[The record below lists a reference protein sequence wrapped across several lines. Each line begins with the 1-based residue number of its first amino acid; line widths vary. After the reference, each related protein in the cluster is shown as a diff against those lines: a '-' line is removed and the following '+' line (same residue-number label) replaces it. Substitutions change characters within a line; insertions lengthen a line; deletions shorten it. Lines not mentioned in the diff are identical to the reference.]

1 MPDSEL
7 QQGATEAKSSTDSWF
22 GVQDA
27 RTRKTIQNRLAQ
39 RARREC
45 FPQLELRDE
54 IANVKTGQGQR
65 LAKSK
70 PSSEVS
76 RPSRR
81 ERRAVEL
88 APKVAQ
94 SLSSERGGVPS
105 ESVIHA
111 PQEDAPQE

>member
-1 MPDSEL
+1 MLGLVKQFKTDWRNEL
-7 QQGATEAKSSTDSWF
+7 AVSA
-22 GVQDA
+22 
-27 RTRKTIQNRLAQ
+27 
-39 RARREC
+39 
-45 FPQLELRDE
+45 FPQPELRDE
-54 IANVKTGQGQR
+54 IANVKSGQGQR

-105 ESVIHA
+105 ESIIHA